1 MAQRRREI
9 SRDGGLRW
17 RMWFVYFSLTLLY
30 LFFIA
35 ALAALG
41 IEIGFVLVI
50 VAILLLVQYFAS
62 DKLVLRSMGAKEVSP
77 EEAPKLHAMVDRL
90 VAQAEMPKPKL
101 AIANS
106 DVPNAFAT
114 GRNPKNSV
122 VCVTTG
128 IMRRLDDGELE
139 AVLGH
144 ELTHIKNRDV
154 RVMTLASFFATVAAM
169 LMQMLMW
176 MSLLGGMGAHRG
188 GRGGGGSFFAAM
200 MLAYLVSIV
209 VYFVAT
215 LLILAL
221 SRYREYSA
229 DRGGALLTG
238 APSRLASALTKIS
251 GTIARIP
258 TEDLRKVETAN
269 AFFIISA
276 LKGESLAGLLA
287 SHPPVNK
294 RVERL
299 RSLEREM
306 EGR

>member
-41 IEIGFVLVI
+41 IEIGLVLVI
-50 VAILLLVQYFAS
+50 AAILLLVQYFAS
-62 DKLVLRSMGAKEVSP
+62 DKLVLRSMGAKVVSP

-90 VAQAEMPKPKL
+90 VAQAELPKPRL
-101 AIANS
+101 AISNS

-169 LMQMLMW
+169 LMQVLMW

-200 MLAYLVSIV
+200 MLAYLVSIL

-276 LKGESLAGLLA
+276 LKGESLAGLFA

>member
-77 EEAPKLHAMVDRL
+77 EEQPKLHAMVDRL

>member
-41 IEIGFVLVI
+41 IEIGLVLVI
-50 VAILLLVQYFAS
+50 AAILLLVQYFAS
-62 DKLVLRSMGAKEVSP
+62 DKLVLRSMGAKVVSP

-90 VAQAEMPKPKL
+90 VAQAELPKPRL
-101 AIANS
+101 AISNS

-154 RVMTLASFFATVAAM
+154 RVMTLASFFATMAAM
-169 LMQMLMW
+169 LMQVLMW

-200 MLAYLVSIV
+200 MLAYLVSIL

-276 LKGESLAGLLA
+276 LKGESLAGLFA